1 MLPTVKISFFQ
12 KTNSLPAWPAAAT
25 FDAKSSQKLLAEWRQ
40 RTTQDSLYREEAPKD
55 LLCAGSVK
63 AFEAFLG
70 FCYRLL
76 TDCLFKSHVLSLDM
90 KNRNL

>member
-40 RTTQDSLYREEAPKD
+40 RATQVSLHRACRTYVLALRRERIGSCG
-55 LLCAGSVK
+55 LCKV
-63 AFEAFLG
+63 FVIG
-70 FCYRLL
+70 F
-76 TDCLFKSHVLSLDM
+76 
-90 KNRNL
+90 